1 MAPDKQNYLLETTPI
16 GSANQ
21 PMAEQADQQ

>member
-1 MAPDKQNYLLETTPI
+1 MAPDKRNYLLEAMPI
-16 GSANQ
+16 SSANQ